1 MKLVDVH
8 YQEDY
13 GHEWYLNLFC
23 TRKLNLFQFELGWSK
38 YQCSPLILMNIFGES
53 LFGFS
58 ISFYKVHLSFDVV
71 AYHPRHLNEFRNYC
85 GNQYT

>member
-1 MKLVDVH
+1 MKLIDVF

-23 TRKLNLFQFELGWSK
+23 SQKLNLLQFELGWAA
-38 YQCSPLILMNIFGES
+38 YPCRPLILMNLFGES

-58 ISFYKVHLSFDVV
+58 VSAYKFHFTFDLL
-71 AYHPRHLNEFRNYC
+71 AYFPRNFHEWRNY
-85 GNQYT
+85 

>member
-1 MKLVDVH
+1 VKLIDVH

-23 TRKLNLFQFELGWSK
+23 TRKFNLYQSEVRWSQ
-38 YQCSPLILMNIFGES
+38 YPCTPLILMNIFGES

-58 ISFYKVHLSFDVV
+58 ISAYKLHLSFDLF
-71 AYHPRHLNEFRNYC
+71 AYYPRQLDEFRNYC
-85 GNQYT
+85 GN